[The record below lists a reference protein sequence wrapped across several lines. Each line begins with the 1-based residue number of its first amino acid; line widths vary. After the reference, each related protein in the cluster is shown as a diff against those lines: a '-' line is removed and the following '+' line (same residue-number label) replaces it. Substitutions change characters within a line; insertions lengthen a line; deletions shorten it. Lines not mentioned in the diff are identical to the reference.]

1 MNNNELTATIR
12 EFREYKQMREQLDAE
27 LKRLQDIITAHMETH
42 GTDEMT
48 VDVYKVSYKPIT
60 SARLDTQALKRAN
73 PELVTRFTVT
83 SVTRRFTVA

>member
-1 MNNNELTATIR
+1 MSDKELTAAVR

-27 LKRLQDIITAHMETH
+27 LKRLQGIITTHMELS
-42 GTDEMT
+42 GTDEMI
-48 VDVYKVSYKPIT
+48 VDVHRVSYKPVT